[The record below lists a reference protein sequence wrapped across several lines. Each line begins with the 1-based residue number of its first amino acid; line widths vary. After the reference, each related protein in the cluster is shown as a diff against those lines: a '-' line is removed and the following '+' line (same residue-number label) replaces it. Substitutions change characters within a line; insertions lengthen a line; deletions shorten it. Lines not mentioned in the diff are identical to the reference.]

1 MNVQPSLP
9 DFVNSCDLGSH
20 LVSFLQERKSE
31 EVEAMAFI
39 RLPEFEEME
48 EKVRQSLEALKEK
61 TGEVGE
67 ISRMLAL
74 RPDIFHAT
82 TVIFRTLMVNKTEL
96 DKYVKETIAIL
107 ISKEN
112 GCKVCVGEH
121 ERIARMLGMSEEHI
135 NAVIEGL
142 EKMRVP
148 EKERIL
154 YQFCLRCASKENY
167 KILQEDVDKVR
178 QAGYTDA
185 QILEAVAIVGY
196 FNYINTISNS
206 LGAGR

>member
-1 MNVQPSLP
+1 
-9 DFVNSCDLGSH
+9 
-20 LVSFLQERKSE
+20 
-31 EVEAMAFI
+31 MAYI
-39 RLPEFEEME
+39 RLPEFHEME
-48 EKVRQSLEALKEK
+48 EDIREGLLALEKK
-61 TGEVGE
+61 MGEVGE

-74 RPDIFHAT
+74 RPDIFRAT

-107 ISKEN
+107 ISREN
-112 GCKVCVGEH
+112 GCKICVGEH
-121 ERIARMLGMSEEHI
+121 ERIAKMLGMPEEHI
-135 NAVIEGL
+135 NAVLEGL
-142 EKMRVP
+142 EKVEVP

-167 KILQEDVDKVR
+167 KILPSDVDAVR
-178 QAGYTDA
+178 AAGYTDS

-206 LGAGR
+206 LGAGK

>member
-1 MNVQPSLP
+1 
-9 DFVNSCDLGSH
+9 
-20 LVSFLQERKSE
+20 
-31 EVEAMAFI
+31 MAYVH
-39 RLPEFEEME
+39 LPEFEEME
-48 EKVRQSLEALKEK
+48 DDVRESLKTLKEK

-67 ISRMLAL
+67 ISRILAL
-74 RPDIFHAT
+74 RADIFRAT
-82 TVIFRTLMVNKTEL
+82 TTIFRTLMVNKTEL
-96 DKYVKETIAIL
+96 DKSIKETIAIL

-112 GCKVCVGEH
+112 GCKICVGEH
-121 ERIARMLGMSEEHI
+121 ERIARMLGMPEEHI
-135 NAVIEGL
+135 NAVIAGL

-148 EKERIL
+148 ENERIL

-178 QAGYTDA
+178 AAGYTDS

-206 LGAGR
+206 LGAGK

>member
-1 MNVQPSLP
+1 
-9 DFVNSCDLGSH
+9 
-20 LVSFLQERKSE
+20 
-31 EVEAMAFI
+31 MAYI
-39 RLPEFEEME
+39 KLPEFDEME
-48 EKVRQSLEALKEK
+48 EDVRESLKALEKK

-74 RPDIFHAT
+74 RPDIFRAT
-82 TVIFRTLMVNKTEL
+82 TVIFKTLMVNKTEL
-96 DKYVKETIAIL
+96 DKYIKETLAIL
-107 ISKEN
+107 ISEEN
-112 GCKVCVGEH
+112 GCKICVGEH
-121 ERIARMLGMSEEHI
+121 ERIARMLGMPEEHV

-142 EKMRVP
+142 EKMQVP

-167 KILQEDVDKVR
+167 KILQSDIDELR
-178 QAGYTDA
+178 AAGYTDS

-206 LGAGR
+206 LGAGK